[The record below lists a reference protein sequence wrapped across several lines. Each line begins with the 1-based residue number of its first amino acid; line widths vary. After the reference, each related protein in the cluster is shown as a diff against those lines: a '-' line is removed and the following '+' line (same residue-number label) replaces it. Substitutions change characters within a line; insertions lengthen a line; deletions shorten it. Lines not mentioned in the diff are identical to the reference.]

1 MAYRCLAGSLTFAG
15 LDIDWEYPK
24 DDGEASDFVRLLEET
39 RKVHKHSVI
48 NLSSSR
54 SIDTRLL
61 LIFSRRG
68 QNAVNRSMPRWYS
81 VSLSLIFKSNHST
94 GPQNYEK
101 LHLKEM
107 DHYLDFWNVM
117 AYDYAGTFSN
127 VAGHQANLYPS
138 TSNPDSTPF
147 STSAAIEYYKSK
159 GIAGTKLVLGMPIY
173 GRAFASTDG
182 PGQPFS
188 GGGEG
193 SWEQG
198 IWDYKVL
205 PQNEATEMYNDEAG
219 ASWSFDSGK
228 RLMVSYDSKEMVG
241 KKVDYIKNEGL
252 GGAMWWESSADK
264 KGDESLIGIVSLL
277 VIGRL
282 NLVLKRSTGRWC
294 AW

>member
-1 MAYRCLAGSLTFAG
+1 MLLTVACPAG
-15 LDIDWEYPK
+15 I
-24 DDGEASDFVRLLEET
+24 
-39 RKVHKHSVI
+39 
-48 NLSSSR
+48 
-54 SIDTRLL
+54 
-61 LIFSRRG
+61 
-68 QNAVNRSMPRWYS
+68 
-81 VSLSLIFKSNHST
+81 VSHLNFLIFKPYRSP

-101 LHLKEM
+101 LHLQEM

-147 STSAAIEYYKSK
+147 STSAAIEYYKSR

-173 GRAFASTDG
+173 GRAFASTNG

-205 PQNEATEMYNDEAG
+205 PQDGATEMYDEEAG
-219 ASWSFDSGK
+219 ASWSYDSGK
-228 RLMVSYDSKEMVG
+228 QLMVSYDSKEMVG
-241 KKVDYIKNEGL
+241 HKVNYIKNEKL

-264 KGDESLIGIVSLL
+264 KGDESLIGIVSCF
-277 VIGRL
+277 VIGRFEYGTETQHRSIVRLLVWIKAITPYHIQNRSTIIYETECQMSSGLRDIL
-282 NLVLKRSTGRWC
+282 NSFISNQNVLSLVL
-294 AW
+294 